1 MVRPVETIRREI
13 DSLNEATVALA
24 AEFSRLYAGY
34 LTVWG
39 RAAAAGGD
47 GGVSPLHPG
56 LP

>member
-34 LTVWG
+34 LDSVGARCGG
-39 RAAAAGGD
+39 RW
-47 GGVSPLHPG
+47 
-56 LP
+56 